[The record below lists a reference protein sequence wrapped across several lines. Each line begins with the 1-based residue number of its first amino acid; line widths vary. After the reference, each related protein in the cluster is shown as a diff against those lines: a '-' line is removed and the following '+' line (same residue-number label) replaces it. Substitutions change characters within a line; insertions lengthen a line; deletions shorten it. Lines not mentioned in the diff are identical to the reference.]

1 MSLSLFEKTQLKLR
15 TGWSTQIL
23 DNIGTM
29 AEAEIYIRAHLREA
43 VVGGRPALVR
53 TDIDWSA
60 FNCRAEWL
68 KQKLADYQ
76 KWKDYNNADLIGE
89 GYPPR
94 DSNGDPYELHHIG
107 QHQNSPFAELTWA
120 EHMGDGN
127 NTILHQAGKESEIDR
142 HLFDQEKSQYWQ
154 DRFKMFSQADLNRIY
169 RK

>member
-15 TGWSTQIL
+15 TGWSSRIL

-107 QHQNSPFAELTWA
+107 QHQDSPFAELTWA

-142 HLFDQEKSQYWQ
+142 GLFEQEKSQYWQ
-154 DRFKMFSQADLNRIY
+154 SRYKLFSQAELNRIY
-169 RK
+169 KK